1 MGSWRIIGEVGL
13 ASEMH
18 SDPMRFAGLRTAR
31 FIDVTRSALVLG
43 SNQNFGDVDLQ
54 ALNRLS
60 AELVV
65 RKSGGGAVFLSP
77 GGQLWVDIA
86 IPKDDQLYDEDVSKS
101 FHVIGE
107 IFFGVLSDFGVHN
120 LVIHTGRL
128 VGGQL
133 SKKICF
139 AGLGPGE
146 ITCEGAKVV
155 GMSQRRTS
163 LGAVFQ
169 CTVYVRYPFKELQE
183 LIREVNATSLLRGY
197 AMGVAEIIDAFQH
210 KEDSLVVSELRRSL
224 TAALENLR

>member
-13 ASEMH
+13 ASEIH
-18 SDPMRFAGLRTAR
+18 SDPMRFADQRTAR

-43 SNQNFGDVDLQ
+43 SNQTFEDVDIQ
-54 ALNRLS
+54 VLNRLS

-77 GGQLWVDIA
+77 DGQLWVDIA
-86 IPKDDQLYDEDVSKS
+86 IPKDDQLYDEDISKS

-107 IFFGVLSDFGVHN
+107 IFFGLLSDFGVHN
-120 LVIHTGRL
+120 LAMHTGRL

-169 CTVYVRYPFKELQE
+169 CTVYVKYPFEELHE
-183 LIREVNATSLLRGY
+183 LLREVNAPSLLRGY
-197 AMGVAEIIDAFQH
+197 ALGVAEIIDVFQD
-210 KEDSLVVSELRRSL
+210 KEDSLVVSELRRRL